1 MQAAAGSSGRGTQS
15 QALQS
20 LVRDA
25 RFQAFVLRSALSLLQ
40 VSQEEILTLAAM
52 SGVLHLGQLR
62 CQCGKTHLL
71 ASAPGG

>member
-1 MQAAAGSSGRGTQS
+1 MRQKMMLIVQATAGSSGRGTQS

-40 VSQEEILTLAAM
+40 VSQEDLLTLAAM
-52 SGVLHLGQLR
+52 SGVVPLML
-62 CQCGKTHLL
+62 CQ
-71 ASAPGG
+71 